1 MARKKMGVM
10 KITVSHL
17 KKSFAI
23 DHRRIELFK
32 DLSFSVEFDHVLA
45 LIGCSGSG
53 KTTLLRMLAGLERPD
68 HGKIVIDQEPLQFNS
83 KWLQHYRKKL
93 GFVFQQQNLF
103 PHYTALENVTMPLTL
118 VHHEEPAIAKEKAA
132 AIMKR
137 LRIFQHASKKPH
149 QLSGGEAQRVAIARA
164 LVTQPRFLFLDEP
177 TSSLDVEMKVEIL
190 DFITELKTMDTPILL
205 VTHEIGFARQCAEQ
219 VVFMD
224 QGSILEQGA
233 TAAFFEHPQQAR
245 LKKFLSSVFAY

>member
-1 MARKKMGVM
+1 M
-10 KITVSHL
+10 KISVSHL
-17 KKSFAI
+17 KKSFI
-23 DHRRIELFK
+23 LDHRRVELFK

-53 KTTLLRMLAGLERPD
+53 KTTLLRILAGLEEPD
-68 HGKIVIDQEPLQFNS
+68 HGSIFIDQEPLQFNS
-83 KWLQHYRKKL
+83 KWLQQYRKKL

-103 PHYTALENVTMPLTL
+103 SHYTALENIVMPLTL
-118 VHHEEPAIAKEKAA
+118 VHHEELSIAKEKAA

-137 LRIFQHASKKPH
+137 LRIFQHASKKPY

-164 LVTQPRFLFLDEP
+164 LITQPRFLFLDEP

-190 DFITELKTMDTPILL
+190 DCIAELKTMDTPILL

-219 VVFMD
+219 VLFMD

-233 TAAFFEHPQQAR
+233 ASSFFEKPQHIR
-245 LKKFLSSVFAY
+245 LKNFLSCVFAY